1 MRAAVTTDHRHPRCV
16 TPSTGAP
23 VIPVTTGGELAAAR
37 RALEVVAERAVT
49 IADEAFGLG
58 PVEPIDATL
67 SRIEAG
73 IFAARQR
80 ETALEAE
87 VQRLLCWTVGAYV
100 DGEMF
105 PPGIAQFE
113 AHMVTCE
120 SCRNEV
126 VALTALEKRLSN
138 MNERTSQ

>member
-1 MRAAVTTDHRHPRCV
+1 MTTEHRHPRCI
-16 TPSTGAP
+16 PLPTGAP
-23 VIPVTTGGELAAAR
+23 VAMPVTTGGELAVAR
-37 RALEVVAERAVT
+37 RALDVVCERAVT

-100 DGEMF
+100 DGEME

-126 VALTALEKRLSN
+126 VSLTALEKRLNN
-138 MNERTSQ
+138 MKERTGQ